1 MSLTAGAE
9 HGIISTC
16 GGRGYCALLPDETR
30 KEPGPEP
37 ERGTAGRA
45 GGTGQWARAGKE
57 EGTEMLEQLNTP
69 NKVVGAKQVRRA
81 LKDGRAA
88 RLFMAMDADPR
99 LLQPLVQEAVRQ
111 QVPVTQAPSMK
122 ELGSACGIAVGAA
135 VAVLL
140 R

>member
-1 MSLTAGAE
+1 MIQELS
-9 HGIISTC
+9 
-16 GGRGYCALLPDETR
+16 
-30 KEPGPEP
+30 
-37 ERGTAGRA
+37 
-45 GGTGQWARAGKE
+45 
-57 EGTEMLEQLNTP
+57 TP

-88 RLFMAMDADPR
+88 RLYIAQDADPR

-111 QVPVTQAPSMK
+111 QVPVEQVPTMK
-122 ELGSACGIAVGAA
+122 QLGTACGIAVRSA